1 MEKKE
6 TKLQEMQMLEQSL
19 QNLFFQKQ
27 SFQME
32 LSETISA
39 LKELESS
46 EEPVFKII
54 GQLMIKKDKT
64 KLKEELESKK
74 KILELRLKS
83 LEKQEASLDT
93 QAQNLRKQLIK

>member
-1 MEKKE
+1 MEKSDK
-6 TKLQEMQMLEQSL
+6 KLQEMQMLEQSL

-32 LSETISA
+32 LSETLSA
-39 LKELESS
+39 IKEIESS

-64 KLKEELESKK
+64 KMKEELEEKK
-74 KILELRLKS
+74 KMLELRLKT
-83 LEKQEASLDT
+83 LEKQEEELTNQAKSLREEMT
-93 QAQNLRKQLIK
+93 K

>member
-6 TKLQEMQMLEQSL
+6 AKLQEMQMLEQSL

-32 LSETISA
+32 LSETLSA
-39 LKELESS
+39 IKEIENSG
-46 EEPVFKII
+46 EPVFKII
-54 GQLMIKKDKT
+54 GQLMIKKDKN
-64 KLKEELESKK
+64 KLKEELETKK
-74 KILELRLKS
+74 KMLELRLKS
-83 LEKQEASLDT
+83 LEKQEESLDA